1 MIWGHCEACDRWF
14 ADDDETPFACSWC
27 GRRPIHI
34 EYRAPVTPQHGTPPS
49 NGRGGERAGRH
60 R

>member
-14 ADDDETPFACSWC
+14 ADDDETFACPSC

-34 EYRAPVTPQHGTPPS
+34 EYRERVTPQHGTPPS
-49 NGRGGERAGRH
+49 NGRDGERACR
-60 R
+60 RR